1 MKTRETKFGTYIEME
16 KEDKIEINVKNGDN
30 FHMDK
35 DVYIQWL
42 KAFMLLNLE
51 KENYG
56 ECAKLRDEIK
66 SLGEDF

>member
-1 MKTRETKFGTYIEME
+1 ME

-42 KAFMLLNLE
+42 KAFMVLNLE
-51 KENYG
+51 KENYD
-56 ECAKLRDEIK
+56 ECVCVREELI
-66 SLGEDF
+66 